1 MKNSPPKNALRTMS
15 RCLLA
20 CLPLVAAAS
29 AQAQDHDSLV
39 DLINDYRADPGSCEG
54 WSADPVAPLAQHR
67 ALGRLYVGRGASL
80 QQALATAGYT
90 GALAKAIY
98 ITGPRDAYAAMDAF
112 QRAYCKIL
120 LSTEFTAVGAGRT
133 GDTWQVVFAR
143 PAAPSAVAR
152 LPDARDTSQILLD
165 AVNRAR
171 STDRNCGSR
180 HFAAAPAL
188 TLNRSLGAAA
198 LAHSVDMARQA
209 YFSHQGKDGKEVEQR
224 AVQAGYRWRGI
235 GENIALGQGTP
246 EEAMAGWLASPGHC
260 ANIMNRWFTE
270 MGAAFA
276 TGGGRDRS
284 RIYWTQVFGQP
295 R

>member
-1 MKNSPPKNALRTMS
+1 MKIASMPLA
-15 RCLLA
+15 RCLLV
-20 CLPLVAAAS
+20 CLPLISAS
-29 AQAQDHDSLV
+29 AHAQDRDSLV
-39 DLINDYRADPGSCEG
+39 DLINDYRADPRSCDG
-54 WSADPVAPLAQHR
+54 WQADPVEALAQHR
-67 ALGRLYVGRGASL
+67 ALGRVFVEPGGSL
-80 QQALATAGYT
+80 QQALGRAGYA
-90 GALAKAIY
+90 GAHAKALY

-143 PAAPSAVAR
+143 PAAPRPVAR
-152 LPDARDTSQILLD
+152 LPDARDASQILLE

-171 STDRNCGSR
+171 ATDRSCGSR

-188 TLNRSLGAAA
+188 TLNRALGAAA
-198 LAHSVDMARQA
+198 QAHSTDMARQD
-209 YFSHQGKDGKEVEQR
+209 YFSHQGKDGREVEQR

>member
-1 MKNSPPKNALRTMS
+1 MKIGSTMIA

-20 CLPLVAAAS
+20 SLPLFAAS
-29 AQAQDHDSLV
+29 AHAQDRDSLV
-39 DLINDYRADPGSCEG
+39 DLINDYRADPGSCDG
-54 WSADPVAPLAQHR
+54 WRADPVAPLAQHR
-67 ALGRLYVGRGASL
+67 ALGRVYVGRGASL
-80 QQALATAGYT
+80 QQALETAGYT
-90 GALAKAIY
+90 GAAAKAIS

-112 QRAYCKIL
+112 QRAYCKLL
-120 LSTEFTAVGAGRT
+120 LSTEFTAVGAGRS

-143 PAAPSAVAR
+143 PAAPAPVAR

-171 STDRNCGSR
+171 ATDRSCGSR

-188 TLNRSLGAAA
+188 TLNRALGAAA
-198 LAHSVDMARQA
+198 LAHSVDMARQD
-209 YFSHQGKDGKEVEQR
+209 YFSHQGKDGREVEHR

-260 ANIMNRWFTE
+260 ANIMNRGFTE

-276 TGGGRDRS
+276 AGGGRDRS